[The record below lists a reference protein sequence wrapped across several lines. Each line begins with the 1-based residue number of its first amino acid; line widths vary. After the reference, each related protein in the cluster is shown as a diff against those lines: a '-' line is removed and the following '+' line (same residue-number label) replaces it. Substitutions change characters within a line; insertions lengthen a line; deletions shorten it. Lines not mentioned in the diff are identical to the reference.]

1 MVKATYSVRVHP
13 GAPALQ
19 FQISVTPQG
28 GPTIALPVSDQ
39 DALVILPLLLLPGH
53 LLFDQATGTLMKNG

>member
-1 MVKATYSVRVHP
+1 MIPATYAVRLHP

-19 FQISVTPQG
+19 FQLTVTPKG
-28 GPTIALPVSDQ
+28 GTPIALPVTNE
-39 DALVILPLLLLPGH
+39 DATVILSLLLLPGH